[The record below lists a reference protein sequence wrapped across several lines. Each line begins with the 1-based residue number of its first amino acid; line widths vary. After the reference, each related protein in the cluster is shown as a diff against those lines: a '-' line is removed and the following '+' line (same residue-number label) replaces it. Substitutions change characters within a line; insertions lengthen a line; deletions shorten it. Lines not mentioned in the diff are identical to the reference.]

1 MFSLYYCDNGR
12 IKDFMAMTSDA
23 IHALIHEAFPDAE
36 ITIDDLA
43 GDGEHYK
50 AHISSKDFIGKS
62 RIAQHQLVYK
72 ALKGRMGTE
81 LHALSLNTSVP
92 KET

>member
-1 MFSLYYCDNGR
+1 
-12 IKDFMAMTSDA
+12 MAMTSDA
-23 IHALIHEAFPDAE
+23 IRKLVFDAFPEAE
-36 ITIDDLA
+36 VTIEDLA

-50 AHISSKDFIGKS
+50 AHIIAKEFTGKS

-81 LHALSLNTSVP
+81 LHALSLNTSAP
-92 KET
+92 KEA